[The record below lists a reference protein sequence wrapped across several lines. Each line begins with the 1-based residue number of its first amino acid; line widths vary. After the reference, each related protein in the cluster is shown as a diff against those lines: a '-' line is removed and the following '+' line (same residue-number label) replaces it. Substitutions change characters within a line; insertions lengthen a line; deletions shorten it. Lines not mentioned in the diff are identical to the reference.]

1 LRGKAWSIDE
11 ERLLRQLVQEGK
23 GTEEISQVMGKTRL
37 SIKGKLNNLR
47 LSLVVATG
55 QKRVVATTTTPSLV
69 PVADSISIPNPSGF
83 DVVAEGLKSN
93 EPLPSVEQKLQA
105 LAAALRALECPGLR
119 PTEISRLRNIIEGV
133 KVYEQLFA
141 RYVNYCAIE
150 DELVEVR
157 KQLASERSHK

>member
-55 QKRVVATTTTPSLV
+55 QKRAVATTTTTTPSLV
-69 PVADSISIPNPSGF
+69 NAADSVPIPNPGGF

-93 EPLPSVEQKLQA
+93 EPLPSIEEK
-105 LAAALRALECPGLR
+105 LRALDAALGFKSYKKSPFRVDKGRNTIYPEKRAVTYTYYPR
-119 PTEISRLRNIIEGV
+119 AMQRKRNDKNQIPISFYSFRE
-133 KVYEQLFA
+133 F
-141 RYVNYCAIE
+141 
-150 DELVEVR
+150 
-157 KQLASERSHK
+157 